1 MPDLKRVEEEL
12 RIHKVELEMQNEE
25 LRRTRAELENS
36 RALYLDLYDLAPVG
50 YFTISEKG
58 MVLEA
63 NLTAAAML
71 GVAKNELIKK
81 PLTRFILAGEHDLY
95 YRKCKELSETRAL
108 QTWEIRMVRKNGT
121 RFWARMEA
129 AAQDADNKPVSRV
142 VMSDITELKH
152 AEESLREERNALE
165 QLVET
170 RTATLRESEEQYR
183 IVIEASGE
191 GIAIVQ
197 NDVHVYANRAFLDMF
212 GYSDLD
218 EIVGEQKYCI
228 VHPDD
233 RERIIGYAPARQRGA
248 SVPASY
254 EFKGIRKDG
263 TPIDVEISANETPY
277 KGQKA
282 TIIYLRNI
290 TERKR
295 AEKKLK
301 ERLEFEI
308 LLADLSAR
316 FVSIPP
322 EKVDMQ
328 IDEALR
334 AICEHLGFDIAALWQ
349 WNRGSP
355 RFFTMTHL
363 YRLFQGPPVPEQ
375 TDALDMF
382 PWCVEQLTAGKIIA
396 VSTDELPPE
405 ASRDQE
411 MWRHYQIKSS
421 LTFPL
426 STGGE
431 SIQGALSFNTV
442 SEKRL
447 WPEDLV
453 NRLQLVAEIFANAL
467 ARKLTEEALRES
479 EERLSLASASVGVG
493 LWTFDLSSG
502 QFWAT
507 AKALELF
514 GLESDHILDIEKFL
528 KLVHPEDREVV
539 IEAINQ
545 ASRSNDDV
553 RIQYRVILTNNI
565 IRWIASRARRQL
577 DSSGKVFQLMGVSMD
592 ITERIEMEASAAEMR
607 SLITA
612 VMESTDDMIW
622 SVDPE
627 RFGLLTFNKALR
639 ENLRGTGLTITRGMS
654 PEDMMGGGFTTA
666 VAAQW
671 RALYER
677 ALHEGPYTVEYNGNT
692 STKIFLLSFSLLKRD
707 GKVFGISVFAK
718 DITERKLMEE
728 KIEASAK
735 EWQVTFDS
743 IPDLIMILD
752 RERRV
757 VRVNA
762 AARHFLGLP
771 PEHVVGNSCSGLVHG
786 IKEPVEGCPF
796 EKVMSSG
803 KHEEIEIHDEA
814 RQLWFRVYMYPI
826 LNERGDVIQIIHR
839 AEDITQ
845 QKKEE
850 NERFVARRA
859 LMRTERLLR
868 MGELTASLA
877 HELNQPLTSIL
888 SNTRA
893 ALRFIQSGKLD
904 MGELSDILQD
914 IAEDDKRAGSII
926 RSLRSM
932 LRPQESERE
941 IIAINDV
948 LQEIVSVYFH
958 SESIIR
964 RISVETDFARS
975 LPLVNIDKVQVQ
987 QVIINLMMNAADAM
1001 MDNVGE
1007 KRIIIRTQMSG
1018 DGGILVSIR
1027 DFGPGIDEVELAK
1040 IFEPFFTTKRSGLG
1054 MGLSLSHS
1062 IIEGQGGH
1070 IWAENNPDRGS
1081 TFYFDLP
1088 GKEKGIG

>member
-1 MPDLKRVEEEL
+1 MKTKAGFKGKKRGLIKTEGKDLSRQKKADLPIISDGPSAECLRPREDREPIKMKEDAGTRPSVMSLRRSAEKLLNKKRSATDFASNGTVSADLNTLVQEL
-12 RIHKVELEMQNEE
+12 QVHQIELEMHNEE
-25 LRRTRAELENS
+25 LKRTSEERYRSLVETTADWIWEVNAEGVYTYASPKVKDLLGYEPFEVVGRTPFDFMPAEEARRLAPLVQRHFKNGEPLVVLENMNLHKDGRS
-36 RALYLDLYDLAPVG
+36 VLLETKGVPFFD
-50 YFTISEKG
+50 EKG
-58 MVLEA
+58 AL
-63 NLTAAAML
+63 L
-71 GVAKNELIKK
+71 G
-81 PLTRFILAGEHDLY
+81 
-95 YRKCKELSETRAL
+95 YRGVDRD
-108 QTWEIRMVRKNGT
+108 V
-121 RFWARMEA
+121 
-129 AAQDADNKPVSRV
+129 
-142 VMSDITELKH
+142 TELKRAQIELQAAH
-152 AEESLREERNALE
+152 DELESRVQERTALLEQAHREMFLFSEQLREEVRHRQEAEKDLEERLQFEALVAE
-165 QLVET
+165 LSVRFINLPADQVDD
-170 RTATLRESEEQYR
+170 
-183 IVIEASGE
+183 
-191 GIAIVQ
+191 AIVDTQ
-197 NDVHVYANRAFLDMF
+197 RRVCEYLGLD
-212 GYSDLD
+212 L
-218 EIVGEQKYCI
+218 
-228 VHPDD
+228 
-233 RERIIGYAPARQRGA
+233 
-248 SVPASY
+248 
-254 EFKGIRKDG
+254 
-263 TPIDVEISANETPY
+263 
-277 KGQKA
+277 
-282 TIIYLRNI
+282 
-290 TERKR
+290 
-295 AEKKLK
+295 
-301 ERLEFEI
+301 
-308 LLADLSAR
+308 
-316 FVSIPP
+316 
-322 EKVDMQ
+322 
-328 IDEALR
+328 
-334 AICEHLGFDIAALWQ
+334 AALWQ
-349 WNRGSP
+349 WSTETPRIVKMTHIYYPPGSP
-355 RFFTMTHL
+355 LLPQPTFGH
-363 YRLFQGPPVPEQ
+363 EQ
-375 TDALDMF
+375 F
-382 PWCVEQLTAGKIIA
+382 PWYQQQMEAGRIIA
-396 VSTDELPPE
+396 ISSIEELPAE
-405 ASRDQE
+405 AARDKE
-411 MWRHYQIKSS
+411 VARYLGIKSNLS
-421 LTFPL
+421 LPL
-426 STGGE
+426 SSGGGP
-431 SIQGALSFNTV
+431 IIGILGFNTV
-442 SEKRL
+442 FRERT
-447 WPEDLV
+447 WPEPV
-453 NRLQLVAEIFANAL
+453 IARLQIIAQIFTHVLIRKQAEM
-467 ARKLTEEALRES
+467 ALRES
-479 EERLSLASASVGVG
+479 EARLSLATESVGAG
-493 LWTFDLSSG
+493 LWIMDVSTGKVWVSPR
-502 QFWAT
+502 T
-507 AKALELF
+507 RELF
-514 GLESDHILDIEKFL
+514 HFAPDEELCYERFFKVI
-528 KLVHPEDREVV
+528 HPVDREQVYQDVERSIHSDEHLQCDYRIV
-539 IEAINQ
+539 IPDG
-545 ASRSNDDV
+545 S
-553 RIQYRVILTNNI
+553 
-565 IRWIASRARRQL
+565 IRWIVSRGKHHV
-577 DSSGKVFQLMGVSMD
+577 DSMG
-592 ITERIEMEASAAEMR
+592 EPNRIMGL
-607 SLITA
+607 SL
-612 VMESTDDMIW
+612 
-622 SVDPE
+622 
-627 RFGLLTFNKALR
+627 
-639 ENLRGTGLTITRGMS
+639 
-654 PEDMMGGGFTTA
+654 
-666 VAAQW
+666 
-671 RALYER
+671 
-677 ALHEGPYTVEYNGNT
+677 
-692 STKIFLLSFSLLKRD
+692 
-707 GKVFGISVFAK
+707 

-803 KHEEIEIHDEA
+803 KHEEIEIYDEA